1 MSASLGLRDV
11 IGPIMVGPSSSH
23 TAGALRIAAMARNLV
38 SARLV
43 RAECTLYGSFA
54 RTGRGHG
61 TDRALAAGLLG
72 LHTDDLRIRDSLAL
86 AEEAGLDVTFRFDRV
101 TRTSHPNTVDLRLQD
116 DSGDVVTVRGESI
129 GGGAALLTQ
138 IDGLD
143 VHITGALNSVVVYE
157 RDVPGVL
164 GIIASTFGEAGVNIG
179 SVVMRRRRRGG
190 EAFNV
195 LEVDSAIPEGVTERL
210 LENPNIERIRFIP
223 ADGSGRRGRA
233 KGTCADGGAKPA
245 AGVPS
250 VGPEEAERLFDAI
263 DFVDAAS
270 LLRYAEEENES
281 LGQAFLD
288 RERLR
293 LAIDGMGEGA
303 IDDYLRHAYDVM
315 RESVRTSL
323 EGESHTMGDLIGGE
337 AREMRRLH
345 LDALDGAYAKAAT
358 YALAVLETN
367 ASMGRIVAAPTA
379 GSSGVL
385 PGVLLAL
392 QEELG
397 LSDGRIREALA
408 TAAAVGY
415 VVTRNGTVA
424 GAEGGCQ
431 AEMGTASAMAAAA
444 AADLLGGGPRTC
456 LSAAA
461 IALTNMLGLVCDPV
475 CGLVEEPCQKRNAS
489 AATNAL
495 VSARMALAGIAPTAP
510 FDETVDAMLRVGRAM
525 PAELRETGLGGIAA
539 CPSCRR
545 T

>member
-1 MSASLGLRDV
+1 MQGIGLRDV

-23 TAGALRIAAMARNLV
+23 TAGALRIAAMARSLV
-38 SARLV
+38 TGRLV
-43 RAECTLYGSFA
+43 RARCTLYGSFA

-72 LHTDDLRIRDSLAL
+72 LHTDDLRIRDSLDL
-86 AEEAGLDVTFRFDRV
+86 AREAGLDVGFAFDRT
-101 TRTSHPNTVDLRLQD
+101 TRVAHPNTVDLTLED
-116 DSGDVVTVRGESI
+116 EAGDTVTVRGESV
-129 GGGAALLTQ
+129 GGGAAQLSQ

-164 GIIASTFGEAGVNIG
+164 GFIASTFGEAGVNIG
-179 SVVMRRRRRGG
+179 SVVMRRKRRGG

-195 LEVDSAIPEGVTERL
+195 LEVDSPLPPEVTEHL
-210 LENPNIERIRFIP
+210 LANPNIERVRFVP
-223 ADGSGRRGRA
+223 ADGTGRA
-233 KGTCADGGAKPA
+233 LGQSAADMDPA
-245 AGVPS
+245 
-250 VGPEEAERLFDAI
+250 EAERLLPEVDFPDASSML
-263 DFVDAAS
+263 A
-270 LLRYAEEENES
+270 YAEEHGLS
-281 LGQAFLD
+281 LGQAFLA

-293 LAIDGMGEGA
+293 LAVDGVGEGA
-303 IDDYLRHAYDVM
+303 IGDYLARAYDVM
-315 RESVRTSL
+315 RASVRASL
-323 EGESHTMGDLIGGE
+323 TGETHAMGGLIGGE
-337 AREMRRLH
+337 ARRMEGLRLE
-345 LDALDGAYAKAAT
+345 LLDGVYDRAAT

-392 QEELG
+392 QERLG
-397 LSDGRIREALA
+397 IDDGRIREALA

-415 VVTRNGTVA
+415 VVTRNGSVA

-444 AADLLGGGPRTC
+444 AAELLGGDARAC

-475 CGLVEEPCQKRNAS
+475 GGLVEEPCQKRNAS

-495 VSARMALAGIAPTAP
+495 VSARMALAGVRPTAP
-510 FDETVDAMLRVGRAM
+510 FDETVDAMLRVGRTL

-539 CPSCRR
+539 CPSCRLR
-545 T
+545 

>member
-1 MSASLGLRDV
+1 MQNLGLRDV
-11 IGPIMVGPSSSH
+11 VGPIMVGPSSSH

-38 SARLV
+38 SGRLV
-43 RAECTLYGSFA
+43 HAECTLYGSFA

-61 TDRALAAGLLG
+61 TDRALVAGLLG
-72 LHTDDLRIRDSLAL
+72 LHTDDLRIRDSLEIARQV
-86 AEEAGLDVTFRFDRV
+86 GLEVGFCFDRK
-101 TRTSHPNTVDLRLQD
+101 TRVAHPNTVDLLLRD
-116 DSGDVVTVRGESI
+116 DEGDLVTVRGESV
-129 GGGAALLTQ
+129 GGGAAQLTQ

-143 VHITGALNSVVVYE
+143 VRITGALNSVVVYE

-164 GIIASTFGEAGVNIG
+164 GVIASTFGEAGVNIG
-179 SVVMRRRRRGG
+179 SVVMRRKRKGG

-195 LEVDSAIPEGVTERL
+195 LEVDSPIPDGVSERL
-210 LENPNIERIRFIP
+210 LADPNIERIRFIP
-223 ADGSGRRGRA
+223 ADGSGRVAGG
-233 KGTCADGGAKPA
+233 GTPDIAPA
-245 AGVPS
+245 
-250 VGPEEAERLFDAI
+250 EAERLFDEV
-263 DFVDAAS
+263 DFSDAAS
-270 LLRYAEEENES
+270 LVRYAEEHHLS
-281 LGQAFLD
+281 LGEAFLV

-293 LAIDGMGEGA
+293 LAVGGVGEAA
-303 IDDYLRHAYDVM
+303 IGSYLARAYDVM
-315 RESVRTSL
+315 RASVRTSL
-323 EGESHTMGDLIGGE
+323 NNETHTMGGLIGGE
-337 AREMRRLH
+337 ARAMAGLAP
-345 LDALDGAYAKAAT
+345 DVLDGVYSRAAT

-392 QEELG
+392 QDALD
-397 LSDGRIREALA
+397 LDDGRVCEALA

-415 VVTRNGTVA
+415 VVTRNATVA

-444 AADLLGGGPRTC
+444 AGDLLGADARTC
-456 LSAAA
+456 AHAAA

-475 CGLVEEPCQKRNAS
+475 RGLVEEPCQKRNAA

-495 VSARMALAGIAPTAP
+495 VSARMALAGVTPTAP
-510 FDETVDAMLRVGRAM
+510 LDETIDAMLRVGRSL

-545 T
+545 A